1 VSWIVSR
8 DFDLG
13 WFFGGSVLSLV
24 ALLLFF
30 GAGVPIVV
38 LWWVWL
44 LVFDGPHIAA
54 AFTRTYLD
62 GDEWRERRGVLVRGL
77 LVFALGPAAILA
89 GLAVGDDLPF
99 LLFLGFATLY
109 AWYHIVRQHYGFFAL
124 YRARDAAVT
133 PLEGRLETLFLYAGL
148 WAPYLAFVLSHPR
161 ARRLM
166 PPVPDALRAMHDAV
180 GVVIVVGWLLM
191 LGVYGARTLA
201 RGRPSPRA
209 AYLLLTVTLYGIIYF
224 AVARFEPVYGGSRG
238 PDEDFLL
245 LSVMVTIFHN
255 VQYLGLVW
263 FHNRNRYA
271 DGRGHGPAAWINQ
284 SLVRF
289 LGACVLFAPVYW
301 LLACWTSV
309 FPSCA
314 VFDGAHLGPITAGR
328 IGLCLWWGLALQHY
342 YLDQKIWRVS
352 RDGAL
357 RRHLRLA

>member
-1 VSWIVSR
+1 MTWIVSR

-13 WFFGGSVLSLV
+13 WFFGV
-24 ALLLFF
+24 
-30 GAGVPIVV
+30 GVPIVV
-38 LWWVWL
+38 LWWIWL

-62 GDEWRERRGVLVRGL
+62 PDEWRERRDVLVRGL
-77 LVFALGPAAILA
+77 LVFALGPAAIVT
-89 GLAVGDDLPF
+89 GLALGHDAPF
-99 LLFLGFATLY
+99 LLFLALATLY

-124 YRARDAAVT
+124 YRARDPAPT
-133 PLEGRLETLFLYAGL
+133 PFERGFETLFLYAGL
-148 WAPYLAFVLSHPR
+148 WAPYIAFALGHPS
-161 ARRLM
+161 ARRLL
-166 PPVPDALRAMHDAV
+166 PPVPDALRVVEAAL
-180 GVVIVVGWLLM
+180 GVVLIVGWLVM
-191 LGVYGARTLA
+191 LSVYAVRTVA

-209 AYLLLTVTLYGIIYF
+209 LYLLLTVALYGVIYF
-224 AVARFEPVYGGSRG
+224 VVARFEPVYGASRG

-271 DGRGHGPAAWINQ
+271 GRRGHAPAVWVNQ
-284 SLVRF
+284 SLLRF
-289 LGACVLFAPVYW
+289 LGACALFAPVYW
-301 LLACWTSV
+301 LLACWTGVFPGCSV
-309 FPSCA
+309 FVGAA
-314 VFDGAHLGPITAGR
+314 VGPVTAAR

-352 RDGAL
+352 SDGAL